1 MTWLCLPDLLACG
14 SDVINTLRN
23 AVHDLGGDLAGKTLD
38 DLSDTAYA
46 QLSSSHGTVCWRQ
59 LYTDRKL
66 FRTLIGLIKPVDEKT
81 AKICIARLDY
91 AIIVAGPCE
100 EGRVFVPIPLFLLRI
115 SAFYDQQQAIASI
128 AVVVN
133 VLGAILHFAFI
144 GLSLRFQGCLRG
156 SKTVHSSCRCS
167 PGSAVLF
174 R

>member
-1 MTWLCLPDLLACG
+1 MPSKTPRVWIECNRRSSKCG
-14 SDVINTLRN
+14 RRCM
-23 AVHDLGGDLAGKTLD
+23 DLGGDLAGKTLD

-100 EGRVFVPIPLFLLRI
+100 EGRGFVPIPLFLLRI
-115 SAFYDQQQAIASI
+115 QYLPSMTSSKPS
-128 AVVVN
+128 
-133 VLGAILHFAFI
+133 HPSRS
-144 GLSLRFQGCLRG
+144 LSMSSVQFCISPSLGCL
-156 SKTVHSSCRCS
+156 
-167 PGSAVLF
+167 
-174 R
+174 